1 MPNLMRLPPRA
12 GRGLVHL
19 VVDTP
24 RGSRN
29 KYKFD
34 PDRGLFALS
43 RVLPEG
49 MHFPC
54 DFGSIPGTLGEDGD
68 ALDAVVVVDVPS
80 FVGCLMTVRPVG
92 VIAAEQTEKRRTI
105 RNDRLIA
112 VAITPANK
120 STVRRLGDLPKI
132 KLDELDHFFMNYNR
146 AHGRIF
152 RPIGRLGPAAAERA
166 LKHAIHRHDT
176 QRSLR
181 QPQR

>member
-1 MPNLMRLPPRA
+1 MLHPMGLPARA
-12 GRGLVHL
+12 GRGLVNL

-68 ALDAVVVVDVPS
+68 ALDAVAVVEAPS
-80 FVGCLMTVRPVG
+80 FVGCLMTVRFVG

-112 VAITPANK
+112 VAITAVNK
-120 STVRRLGDLPKI
+120 STVRRIGDLPKT
-132 KLDELDHFFMNYNR
+132 KVDELEHFFVNYNR
-146 AHGRIF
+146 AHGRVF
-152 RPIGRLGPAAAERA
+152 KPIGRLGPAAAER
-166 LKHAIHRHDT
+166 LLENAIHRYET
-176 QRSLR
+176 AR
-181 QPQR
+181 